1 MRKSREEAAQTRKR
15 IVTAAAEEFRKNGI
29 VATGLSDLMKAA
41 GLTHGGFYKHF
52 ESKDQLVAEA
62 TAEAVEMI
70 IEFVSNAASKG
81 PAAASYLSTHHRD
94 NPATGCPLAAIG
106 SELGRSDEET
116 RAVAT
121 DGFLK
126 LVEIM
131 AGQFGKLPPK
141 EARRRA
147 LVAVSTMV
155 GALTM
160 SRVVNDPKLSAEIL
174 REAEKRLSALPDGRL
189 AYRMKRPA
197 PGSRRAV
204 P

>member
-15 IVTAAAEEFRKNGI
+15 IVTAAAGEFRKNGI
-29 VATGLSDLMKAA
+29 VATGLNDLMKAA

-52 ESKDQLVAEA
+52 ASKDQLVEEA
-62 TAEAVEMI
+62 CAEAVEAL
-70 IEFVSNAASKG
+70 IERVTAAGSG
-81 PAAASYLSTHHRD
+81 AGATYLSTSHRD
-94 NPATGCPLAAIG
+94 NPADGCPIAAIG
-106 SELGRSDEET
+106 SELGRSDEKT

-131 AGQFGKLPPK
+131 AGQFGKIPPD

-160 SRVVNDPKLSAEIL
+160 ARMVKDPELSEEIL
-174 REAEKRLSALPDGRL
+174 KEAEKSLTEG
-189 AYRMKRPA
+189 
-197 PGSRRAV
+197 
-204 P
+204 